1 MTEAPLKGVRVIEL
15 ARVLAGPWAG
25 QILADLGADVIK
37 VENPA
42 GGDETR
48 GWGPPFITSKEGENL
63 SAAYFHSCNRG
74 KRSIT
79 VDFTSPE
86 GQETVRALC
95 RTADVVLENFK
106 VGGLKKYGLD
116 YETLSADNP
125 RLVYCSI
132 TGFGQTGPYASQAG
146 YDFIIQGM
154 SGLMSVTGEPD
165 REPQKVGLAVAD
177 VFTGLYSVIAIQ
189 AALAHAAKT
198 GEGQLV
204 DMALFDVQSAVM
216 ANQAMNYLA
225 TGNSPNRMGNAHP
238 NISPYEVVPT
248 SDGHLILAVGN
259 DGQFARFCAIMGLD
273 GLSAD
278 PRFLT
283 NRARLENRTALTAI
297 IRTETQKRTRAELLA
312 ACAQNAVPAGPINRI
327 GEMFDDPQIVSR
339 QLRLDLDDA
348 HGSSIPSVRTPI
360 VMSKT
365 PLTYNRPSPRLG
377 EHSADI
383 LQELKDASDENRR

>member
-1 MTEAPLKGVRVIEL
+1 MPDAPLKGIRVIEL

-48 GWGPPFITSKEGENL
+48 GWGPPFLTSSEGENL
-63 SAAYFHSCNRG
+63 SAAYFHACNRG

-79 VDFTSPE
+79 ADFATPE

-95 RTADVVLENFK
+95 QTADVVLENFK
-106 VGGLKKYGLD
+106 VGGLRKYGLD
-116 YETLSADNP
+116 YESLSADNP
-125 RLVYCSI
+125 KLVFCSI
-132 TGFGQTGPYASQAG
+132 TGFGQTGPYAAQAG

-189 AALAHAAKT
+189 AALAHVAKT
-198 GEGQLV
+198 GEGQMI

-225 TGNSPNRMGNAHP
+225 TGKSPHRMGNAHP

-259 DGQFARFCAIMGLD
+259 DGQFARFCSIVGLD
-273 GLSAD
+273 ALASD

-283 NRARLENRTALTAI
+283 NRARLEHRAELTALIRAETA
-297 IRTETQKRTRAELLA
+297 KRSRAELLE
-312 ACAQNAVPAGPINRI
+312 ACAGNAVPAGPINGI
-327 GEMFDDPQIVSR
+327 GEMFDDPQIVAR
-339 QLRLDLDDA
+339 QLRLDLEDS
-348 HGSSIPSVRTPI
+348 HGSTIPSVRTPI

-365 PLTYNRPSPRLG
+365 PLQYERPSPRLG

-383 LQELKDASDENRR
+383 LNELKDITDENRR